1 MKKATLFTLKLG
13 AFTVMLASLLLLF
26 KQNGWITTL
35 FLSTAIQFCIGALVL
50 GIVMVY
56 LKKYKHAIYYF
67 IASIL
72 LSFQF
77 IGYFFE
83 DDQEIAQFEFN
94 YPKLKI
100 AQFNVLASNK
110 SKKETIQSIIASNA
124 TILSIQET
132 NKNWTDSLD
141 KELRHAYPYSIYFPT
156 ERCCYGISML
166 SKVPLMNA
174 DITFH
179 GGVPNIEADIYFGN
193 QLTHVISSHTHSP
206 ISRSNL
212 LARNQHIADLK
223 KHISKIDS
231 PTIIMGDFNTVPW
244 DDNMIALKETSNL
257 VDSRKSYTS
266 TFPSYLGVGGIPIDY
281 ILHSQEIKCTDFKSI
296 SIKGSDHRGIIGEY
310 IIN

>member
-13 AFTVMLASLLLLF
+13 AFTVMLASILLLF

-56 LKKYKHAIYYF
+56 LKKYKHSIYYF

-110 SKKETIQSIIASNA
+110 SKT
-124 TILSIQET
+124 
-132 NKNWTDSLD
+132 
-141 KELRHAYPYSIYFPT
+141 
-156 ERCCYGISML
+156 
-166 SKVPLMNA
+166 
-174 DITFH
+174 
-179 GGVPNIEADIYFGN
+179 
-193 QLTHVISSHTHSP
+193 
-206 ISRSNL
+206 
-212 LARNQHIADLK
+212 
-223 KHISKIDS
+223 
-231 PTIIMGDFNTVPW
+231 
-244 DDNMIALKETSNL
+244 
-257 VDSRKSYTS
+257 
-266 TFPSYLGVGGIPIDY
+266 
-281 ILHSQEIKCTDFKSI
+281 
-296 SIKGSDHRGIIGEY
+296 
-310 IIN
+310 